1 MLHIFTII
9 ILTIHTTNSITHNY
23 DRWNEWTKILLI
35 HEYIINNNIKYDS
48 NILYI
53 CIKACIKLSL
63 YHRAIQIYE
72 IYNNT
77 AHNKN
82 NSNNNTNT
90 TYANTNNTT
99 NTSYG
104 TTHTATN
111 NTITTNNNN
120 NNNNKSLIL
129 YYTMIKLYIKNNQF
143 THAWS
148 LFLHLH
154 EYILIG
160 NFNNNYWVSDIL
172 LLESEVPAYASLRSS
187 SRSDLRKPN
196 TPPGY
201 PTPARRTYNRS
212 DLMKPSDLY
221 MLCYQ
226 YIYHTC
232 HLQMRTDLADL
243 TMSKFHEVKRLYS
256 LTTNLTLNNN
266 LKDNSGDSTYTSN
279 SSFST
284 TTRTPTTLNTTTTN
298 ATATASIS
306 VETDNSSSLDPNTTT
321 ASTAILN
328 KNRRNNKKM
337 KNNII
342 INNAIPTASTPDRNT
357 ENTVRDN
364 ASSTSSSTSTST
376 SSSVTRSS
384 SSSTT
389 TTTTSYAINPA
400 LADAFAA
407 THARLLNPNYDR
419 CPSKKMR
426 TCLNLLQ

>member
-1 MLHIFTII
+1 
-9 ILTIHTTNSITHNY
+9 
-23 DRWNEWTKILLI
+23 
-35 HEYIINNNIKYDS
+35 
-48 NILYI
+48 
-53 CIKACIKLSL
+53 
-63 YHRAIQIYE
+63 
-72 IYNNT
+72 
-77 AHNKN
+77 
-82 NSNNNTNT
+82 
-90 TYANTNNTT
+90 
-99 NTSYG
+99 
-104 TTHTATN
+104 
-111 NTITTNNNN
+111 
-120 NNNNKSLIL
+120 
-129 YYTMIKLYIKNNQF
+129 MIKLYIKNNQF

-256 LTTNLTLNNN
+256 LTTNLTSNNN
-266 LKDNSGDSTYTSN
+266 FKDNSGDGTYTRN
-279 SSFST
+279 SSIST
-284 TTRTPTTLNTTTTN
+284 TTHTPATLNTTTTTTSTN
-298 ATATASIS
+298 ATASVS
-306 VETDNSSSLDPNTTT
+306 VEADNSDNLDLNTTA

-328 KNRRNNKKM
+328 KNRRKNNKKM

-342 INNAIPTASTPDRNT
+342 INNAIPTASTPDSNT
-357 ENTVRDN
+357 ESKVHDN
-364 ASSTSSSTSTST
+364 ASSNSSSSSSTSSSRT
-376 SSSVTRSS
+376 
-384 SSSTT
+384 SSTT
-389 TTTTSYAINPA
+389 TTTTIYAINPA